1 MSGAETR
8 CFFCCKNPNKS
19 KSGQDGLPATALGFN
34 PPDEGVM
41 SEAPRRKDDGLISG
55 WALFRDL
62 AVKKASHGKR
72 VTFVRLVRV
81 QWCYGILFGMHLY
94 CVALIILSCHLGYLM
109 IGLYVGLATVGVFI
123 YWFTSDDS
131 GHTLVSL
138 DQLMNWGQCSSW
150 GGFAAEPLMNMDFSS
165 DPCDLAEEFVVDVGD
180 DPGIYLKDGIKLS

>member
-62 AVKKASHGKR
+62 AVSVSWKESDARACAMVLWHSFLNA
-72 VTFVRLVRV
+72 FVLRCTYHPFVPLRIFDDWFVCGLSYRGRL
-81 QWCYGILFGMHLY
+81 HL
-94 CVALIILSCHLGYLM
+94 
-109 IGLYVGLATVGVFI
+109 
-123 YWFTSDDS
+123 
-131 GHTLVSL
+131 LVY
-138 DQLMNWGQCSSW
+138 
-150 GGFAAEPLMNMDFSS
+150 
-165 DPCDLAEEFVVDVGD
+165 
-180 DPGIYLKDGIKLS
+180 IR